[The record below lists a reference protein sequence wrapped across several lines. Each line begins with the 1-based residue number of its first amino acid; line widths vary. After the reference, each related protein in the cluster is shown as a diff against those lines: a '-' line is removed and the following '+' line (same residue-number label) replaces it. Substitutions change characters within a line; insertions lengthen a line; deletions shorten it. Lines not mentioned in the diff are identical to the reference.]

1 MPVTAADVKI
11 ARAILQSWYNRARAL
26 GKRLDEIEHLIKV
39 IKELTGG
46 VG

>member
-1 MPVTAADVKI
+1 MPVTAADI
-11 ARAILQSWYNRARAL
+11 QQARKILQHWYVRAKAL
-26 GKRLDEIEHLIKV
+26 GKKLDEIEHLIKV

>member
-1 MPVTAADVKI
+1 MSITAADVKI
-11 ARAILQSWYNRARAL
+11 ARAILQNWYNRARAQ
-26 GKRLDEIEHLIKV
+26 GKKLDEIEHLIKV